1 MAFPTGSYDA
11 TTYALINGALSAYG
25 YDNMQ
30 TFLNTAYF
38 DWFSQVKWTEFYDEA
53 APSLAG
59 EYKQLRGNKSIPV
72 MASIVAYDGEAPKI
86 TTDQITISSGNLPRV
101 KLGFDANEKSML
113 EMKKMMVN
121 FQAVPNF
128 ELLFSQFSMNVGKLL
143 SGIHAL
149 ITFAGLQILSTGAY
163 TTPPLNNGGGLQGLA
178 FDFGVPAANKL
189 KCGSGAYGTKY
200 DWSSASAN
208 PIGDLLDMQ
217 AFARLHFMTI
227 GEFCM
232 NDATWII
239 FKNHATVRAAIAIKM
254 TGGTV
259 LAANYG
265 LYPVTESD
273 VRIYLEGLDL
283 PPINVIKDVATVGVF
298 DTATRT
304 IQKKALRGFVDGVVV
319 ARPSGSFGELQW
331 TYPDLSFS
339 TPSNPAYTADGGK
352 ISISQITDSKKKS
365 TEFIAEFTGIPVPT
379 QIDFTIYLDTTTAT
393 TP

>member
-30 TFLNTAYF
+30 VFLDTAYA
-38 DWFSQVKWTEFYDEA
+38 DWFSQVKWTQFYDEA

-59 EYKQLRGNKSIPV
+59 EYKQLRGDKSIPV

-86 TTDQITISSGNLPRV
+86 TTDQIQISSGNLPRM

-128 ELLFSQFSMNVGKLL
+128 EILFNQFTLNVGKLL
-143 SGIHAL
+143 SGIHSL

-163 TTPPLNNGGGLQGLA
+163 TTTVLNNGGGLQGLA

-189 KCGSGAYGTKY
+189 KTGSGAYGTKFA
-200 DWSSASAN
+200 WSSSSAN

-217 AFARLHFMTI
+217 AFAKVNFITI

-232 NDATWII
+232 NDATWMV
-239 FKNHATVRAAIAIKM
+239 FKGHAAVRSAVAIKM
-254 TGGTV
+254 TGGTL

-265 LYPVTESD
+265 LYPVTDSELR
-273 VRIYLEGLDL
+273 VYLEGLGL
-283 PPINVIKDVATVGVF
+283 PPINVIDDIATVGVF

-304 IQKKALRGFVDGVVV
+304 MKKKALRGFADSVVV
-319 ARPSGSFGELQW
+319 ARPTGSFGDLQW
-331 TYPDLSFS
+331 TYPDLSFATS
-339 TPSNPAYTADGGK
+339 ANPAYTSEGGK
-352 ISISQITDSKKKS
+352 FAVFQETDSKKKS
-365 TEFIAEFTGIPVPT
+365 TEFIAEFTGIPVPSR
-379 QIDFTIYLDTTTAT
+379 IEDTIHLDITTAT
-393 TP
+393 AP